1 MEVHHVCQ
9 RHVSPK
15 EVAFLFL
22 PITIVIIII
31 IHVIVIIIVITALLP
46 SVCTIRTRL
55 LLISVERG
63 TLSCAQWD
71 ERVIKHEA

>member
-22 PITIVIIII
+22 TITIIII